1 MPLAMQRIAYTEQFP
16 CITTFKSPLSVYE
29 RYVAAIPRSPPSC
42 MMSCDMRV
50 AMAGGS
56 QGSCARVYGEEV
68 DRGNTDCWRERMQVT
83 RSTYEK
89 EER

>member
-29 RYVAAIPRSPPSC
+29 RYVATIPRSPPSC
-42 MMSCDMRV
+42 MMSCDMR
-50 AMAGGS
+50 ATMAGGS
-56 QGSCARVYGEEV
+56 QGSCARVYGKEAGM
-68 DRGNTDCWRERMQVT
+68 GNTDCWRDRMHVT